1 MLAVVP
7 DINVLVSALLNR
19 RSPPGR
25 IRAAWSRREL
35 TFITSLPI
43 ITKIDEVLHR
53 PLVLE
58 VLVARSSEA
67 RAEAQIRSFLYVIRH
82 RTRLT
87 PHKLNLQVIREDPED
102 DSILIAAVEGKAD
115 CIISGDK
122 HLSDRKTYRGI
133 SILTPADF
141 VIQHQIP

>member
-1 MLAVVP
+1 MPAVVP
-7 DINVLVSALLNR
+7 DINVLVSALINR

-25 IRAAWSRREL
+25 IRAAWSRSEL

-67 RAEAQIRSFLYVIRH
+67 RAEAQIQSFLYVLRH

-87 PHKLNLQVIREDPED
+87 PHKLTLRVIPEDPED
-102 DSILIAAVEGKAD
+102 DNILIAAVEGKAD

-122 HLSDRKTYRGI
+122 HLSNRKTYRGI
-133 SILTPADF
+133 PILTPAEF
-141 VIQHQIP
+141 VAQHKIT